1 MKLLFII
8 GETAVGKMTV
18 GQELMKITDLRL
30 FYNHLVVEPVV
41 ELFGEKRLDTVLRL
55 RTVFFEDFA
64 ASDMYGMICT
74 NDINFSEQGHL
85 NYINWVISF
94 FDGADIYCVEL
105 YAPLEVRI
113 QRSKTE
119 NRLAHKP
126 SMKNLEQIEQY
137 IRDRANR
144 HNGNS
149 GEVPFENY
157 MKIDNSNFEPNVVA
171 KMIKEKFS
179 L

>member
-1 MKLLFII
+1 LKLLFII

-64 ASDMYGMICT
+64 ASDMYGIICT
-74 NDINFSEQGHL
+74 NDINFNKQGSL
-85 NYINWVISF
+85 DYINWVIGF
-94 FDGADIYCVEL
+94 FDGADVYFAEL
-105 YAPLEVRI
+105 CAPLEVRI

-126 SMKNLEQIEQY
+126 SMKNLEQMEKY
-137 IRDRANR
+137 MRDKMNDR
-144 HNGNS
+144 NGDR

-157 MKIDNSNFEPNVVA
+157 IKIDNTDLPPDAVA
-171 KMIKEKFS
+171 RMIKERFC